1 MSEKKLNFI
10 IASANAENN
19 DDKNT
24 TRCKVTGVAY
34 NGGKMNV
41 GMWGEAVVVA
51 LDGIDCGG
59 ENIPLLMNHENST
72 DSRLGMLTAKV
83 VDGSLV
89 IEGEIIAETD
99 EAKNVVEQMRAGAGW
114 QMSIGA
120 SVDVY
125 AEVKSGT
132 KMNVNGQEFEG
143 PFYLISKST
152 LREVSVVAVGAD
164 SSTSMNI
171 AAKLNLKL
179 EGEHTMPD
187 DLNPV
192 VTAENAAPAQPTP
205 APVAAKAD
213 EPVNIKAAAEDAVK
227 AERKRVADIRA
238 ICAGEF
244 PEIEAEAI
252 DTGLGIDAVREKVL
266 AAFRAKQPTT
276 APNVI
281 VKAEQT
287 DAKTLEA
294 SFMLRA
300 GIGEDAVQ
308 KAYGDQVLE
317 AASKSR
323 DISVKELFCECLKI
337 EGKNPG
343 RSFGNE
349 TIQAAFSTVSL
360 PGILN
365 NVANKVLL
373 RAFNAQPIIATKLC
387 STGDLNDFKESERYR
402 LTDVGDLKP
411 VAADGEIKDGSLTEE
426 KSTNQ
431 LETYAKKFC
440 LTRKMIINDDLG
452 AFMKVPTAMGN
463 RAARLI
469 DQLFFARLLANPA
482 QGDGQNLFSAAH
494 ANLLTGATSALGVD
508 SLQAAIKLFLDQK
521 DADGQPI
528 SIEPK
533 YLLVPTDLK
542 FKAVELTKGTSFVIA
557 GDTDTIRPALNSL
570 ADENIQVVSSPYLA
584 NSAYAGNSNTAW
596 YLFGDPAQTDTF
608 EIGYLKGK
616 RTPTIEKGDTDF
628 NTLGMWFRV
637 YFDLGVREQGFRGKV
652 KSNGAA

>member
-1 MSEKKLNFI
+1 
-10 IASANAENN
+10 
-19 DDKNT
+19 
-24 TRCKVTGVAY
+24 
-34 NGGKMNV
+34 
-41 GMWGEAVVVA
+41 
-51 LDGIDCGG
+51 
-59 ENIPLLMNHENST
+59 
-72 DSRLGMLTAKV
+72 
-83 VDGSLV
+83 
-89 IEGEIIAETD
+89 
-99 EAKNVVEQMRAGAGW
+99 
-114 QMSIGA
+114 
-120 SVDVY
+120 
-125 AEVKSGT
+125 
-132 KMNVNGQEFEG
+132 
-143 PFYLISKST
+143 
-152 LREVSVVAVGAD
+152 
-164 SSTSMNI
+164 
-171 AAKLNLKL
+171 
-179 EGEHTMPD
+179 MPD
-187 DLNPV
+187 DLTPAV
-192 VTAENAAPAQPTP
+192 AAANAAPAQPTP

-213 EPVNIKAAAEDAVK
+213 EPVNIQATAANARAAADEAVK

-252 DTGLGIDAVREKVL
+252 DNGLGIDEVREKVL
-266 AAFRAKQPTT
+266 AAFRKKQPTT

-281 VKAEQT
+281 IKAEQT

-300 GIGEDAVQ
+300 GLGEEAVQ
-308 KAYGDQVLE
+308 KAYGDQTLE
-317 AASKSR
+317 AAAKAR
-323 DISVKELFCECLKI
+323 DISMKELFCESLKI

-343 RSFGNE
+343 RSFGND
-349 TIQAAFSTVSL
+349 TIEAAFSTVSL

-411 VAADGEIKDGSLTEE
+411 VAADGEIKDGGLTEE

-440 LTRKMIINDDLG
+440 LTRKMILNDDLG
-452 AFMKVPTAMGN
+452 AFLKVPTAMGN

-482 QGDGQNLFSAAH
+482 QSDGQNLFSAAH
-494 ANLLTGATSALGVD
+494 GNLLTGSTSALGVD
-508 SLQAAIKLFLDQK
+508 SLQLAVKAFLDQT

-528 SIEPK
+528 SIEPR
-533 YLLVPTDLK
+533 YLLVPTELK
-542 FKAVELTKGTSFVIA
+542 FKAIELTKGAVFIA
-557 GDTDTIRPALNSL
+557 TGDTDTLRPALNSL
-570 ADENIQVVSSPYLA
+570 ADENLQVVSSPYLA
-584 NSAYAGNSNTAW
+584 NAAYAGSSNTAW
-596 YLFGDPAQTDTF
+596 YLFGDPSQTDTF